1 MNSQTTAVA
10 LIPAR
15 GGSKA
20 ILRKNLVDL
29 AGRPL
34 IAWTIAAALACKRI
48 GRVVVSTDDREI
60 AEVARHHGA
69 EVPFMRPPELAEDHT
84 PMLDVVRHFA
94 TAISLEDDAAIVLL
108 QPTSPF
114 RTTADLDSALDLYTG
129 SGARSLVSIVR
140 SDAHPDWM
148 LRVDQKGRIVPLV
161 ATVDKA
167 IRRQDLV
174 PVYRPNGAL
183 YICRVSDIRAGQSWY
198 GADTI
203 AYEMPR
209 DRSLDIDEHWDLRV
223 ARAIMSHRT
232 SP

>member
-1 MNSQTTAVA
+1 MSSPTTAVA

-20 ILRKNLVDL
+20 IPGKNLMDL

-48 GRVVVSTDDREI
+48 SRVVVSTDSREI

-69 EVPFMRPPELAEDHT
+69 EVPFMRPPELAGDHT

-94 TAISLEDDAAIVLL
+94 SAIALEDEAAIILL

-114 RTTADLDSALDLYTG
+114 RTTADIDSALDLYTR
-129 SGARSLVSIVR
+129 SGTRGLVSIVK

-148 LRVDQKGRIVPLV
+148 LRLDPRGRIVPLV
-161 ATVDKA
+161 PTVDKA

-174 PVYRPNGAL
+174 STYRPNGAL
-183 YICRVSDIRAGQSWY
+183 YICRATDIRAGHSWY
-198 GADTI
+198 GEDTI

-209 DRSLDIDEHWDLRV
+209 ERSLDIDEHWDLEV
-223 ARAIMSHRT
+223 ARAVMSRRV